1 MRIRP
6 DRSHRSLIE
15 LRAHFSRDAS
25 QIRASVS
32 QLTASSGYAIRYNY
46 TDPGAKLF
54 YAWSIALDNAS

>member
-1 MRIRP
+1 
-6 DRSHRSLIE
+6 
-15 LRAHFSRDAS
+15 
-25 QIRASVS
+25 VS